1 MGMRLR
7 LKAWSLVQDMGK
19 LKSAAAFLC
28 LCFVFLTGCG
38 EAKVPDVID
47 APTVSIGKKGQI
59 TVWQV
64 GEFDRADY
72 ILSELKD
79 MAVEEAT
86 QFNIAMQKNAAVAVE
101 SVEALQDG
109 SGRVMVVYKFDGWE
123 SCGEFLE
130 EDLFFGTV
138 KEAALKGFNTNV
150 SMKGAKDGAVFT
162 GEQLKQSG
170 DKYLVITDMKANIY
184 CSGRVAYISGDAALN
199 EDGSVDTSGVEG
211 LAYIL
216 LK

>member
-1 MGMRLR
+1 MRLR
-7 LKAWSLVQDMGK
+7 LRAWSQVQDMGK
-19 LKSAAAFLC
+19 LKSAAALLC

-38 EAKVPDVID
+38 EAKAPDGID
-47 APTVSIGKKGQI
+47 TPTVLVNKKGQI

-79 MAVEEAT
+79 MAVAEAA

-101 SVEALQDG
+101 SVEALPDG

-138 KEAALKGFNTNV
+138 KEAVLKGFDTNV
-150 SMKGAKDGAVFT
+150 SMKSAKDGAIFT

-170 DKYLVITDMKANIY
+170 DKYLVITDIKANIY
-184 CSGRVAYISGDAALN
+184 CSGKVAYISGDAVLN

-211 LAYIL
+211 FAYIL